1 MRSISAI
8 RALLLEILAG
18 VCLVFASIV
27 PFTAVAQDVPA
38 FRFAEKPGSHAVG
51 LKVVE
56 QYDFS
61 RTYRTATDDLGKPY
75 TKERARPLQTL
86 IWYPAEKSAG
96 KPMTVANYVDLAAT
110 ETSFGDPHM
119 GGSAESLRSDMA
131 PSLGSVLWAV
141 RDAKLASGR
150 FPVVIYAPSLSAEAF
165 ENADLCEYL
174 ASYGYVVLASPDMG
188 ETTRSMTLDLAGT
201 STQARD
207 ISFLI
212 GYAQTLPNT
221 DMSEVAVAGFSWGG
235 LSNLVAAARDTR
247 IDALVSLDGSA
258 RYRPKLVQEA
268 GDVHPEQMTLPWLF
282 FTRGDPS
289 LEELAEGRHEPA
301 GIFDAPNVLN
311 AWTHGDLV
319 TVHMLG
325 MTHGE
330 FGSMFQRNERI
341 WVSYFPESQKAD
353 YEREDG
359 YTGYAWVA
367 RYTLQF
373 LNAYLKHDAAAMA
386 YLKRKPAENGAPKH
400 FMWADFRAAQGA
412 PVSLE
417 AFRAALGRQ
426 GFDHAGDIYM
436 KMRKEK
442 SDFKL
447 DESAVNSWAYRL
459 MDEDHIQEAT
469 ELLKLNVQM
478 YPESFK
484 VYDSLGAAYRK
495 AGQKELA
502 IENYKKSLE
511 KNPNNTNAKDMLKKL
526 EDGSAAPK

>member
-8 RALLLEILAG
+8 RVLLLEVVAA
-18 VCLVFASIV
+18 VCFVFASIV
-27 PFTAVAQDVPA
+27 ASTAVAQQVPV
-38 FRFAEKPGSHAVG
+38 FQFMEKPGSHAVG
-51 LKVVE
+51 LEVME

-61 RTYRTATDDLGKPY
+61 RTYRQATDDLGKPY

-96 KPMTVANYVDLAAT
+96 KPMTVADYIDLFAT
-110 ETSFGDPHM
+110 ETSFGEPHK
-119 GGSAESLRSDMA
+119 GGSVESLRGEMA

-150 FPVVIYAPSLSAEAF
+150 FPVVIYAPSFSAKAS

-174 ASYGYVVLASPDMG
+174 ASHGYVVIASPDMG
-188 ETTRSMTLDLAGT
+188 ETTRSMTEDLVGT
-201 STQARD
+201 SAQARD

-221 DMSEVAVAGFSWGG
+221 DMSEVAVVGFSWGG
-235 LSNLVAAARDTR
+235 LSNVVAAARDNR

-258 RYRPKLVQEA
+258 RYSSKLVKEA

-282 FTRGDPS
+282 FTQGDLS
-289 LEELAEGRHEPA
+289 LEEVERSHFLKS
-301 GIFDAPNVLN
+301 IFDAPNVLN

-325 MTHGE
+325 MTHQE
-330 FGSMFQRNERI
+330 FSSMFQRNEQI
-341 WVSYFPESQKAD
+341 WKSSFPEYQRAD

-359 YTGYAWVA
+359 YTGYTWVV

-386 YLKRKPAENGAPKH
+386 YLKRKPTENGSPKH
-400 FMWADFRAAQGA
+400 FMSVDFRAAKGV
-412 PVSLE
+412 PISLE
-417 AFRAALGRQ
+417 AFRAALGQR
-426 GFDHAGDIYM
+426 GFDHASEIYVEM
-436 KMRKEK
+436 QKEK

-447 DESAVNSWAYRL
+447 NEEAMNSWAYRL
-459 MDEDHIQEAT
+459 MDENHLPEAT
-469 ELLKLNVQM
+469 ELLKMNVQI
-478 YPESFK
+478 YPESSN
-484 VYDSLGAAYRK
+484 VYDSLGEAYMK

-502 IENYKKSLE
+502 IKNYKKSLE
-511 KNPNNTNAKDMLKKL
+511 LDPNNSNAVEMLKKL
-526 EDGSAAPK
+526 EGGPAAPK

>member
-1 MRSISAI
+1 M
-8 RALLLEILAG
+8 
-18 VCLVFASIV
+18 
-27 PFTAVAQDVPA
+27 
-38 FRFAEKPGSHAVG
+38 EKPGSHAVG

-61 RTYRTATDDLGKPY
+61 RTYRAVTDDLGKPY

-96 KPMTVANYVDLAAT
+96 KPMTVADYVDLLAT

-119 GGSAESLRSDMA
+119 GASVKYQQSHMA

-150 FPVVIYAPSLSAEAF
+150 FPVVIYAPSFSNVAS

-174 ASYGYVVLASPDMG
+174 ASNGYVVIASPDMG
-188 ETTRSMTLDLAGT
+188 ETTRSMTGDLAGT

-221 DMSEVAVAGFSWGG
+221 DMSEVAVVGFSLGG
-235 LSNLVAAARDTR
+235 LSNVVAAARDNR
-247 IDALVSLDGSA
+247 IDALVSLDGAA
-258 RYRPKLVQEA
+258 RYWPKRVKE

-282 FTRGDPS
+282 FTGGGPS
-289 LEELAEGRHEPA
+289 LEELAAGGRDFLT

-325 MTHGE
+325 MAHTE
-330 FGSMFQRNERI
+330 FASMFQRNEQF
-341 WVSYFPESQKAD
+341 WKSPSPENLKAD

-359 YTGYAWVA
+359 YTSYTWVA

-386 YLKRKPAENGAPKH
+386 HLKRKPAENGVPKH
-400 FMWADFRAAQGA
+400 FMSVDFRAAKGVPA
-412 PVSLE
+412 SLE
-417 AFRAALGRQ
+417 VFRAALGRQ
-426 GFDHAGDIYM
+426 GFDHAGDIYAE
-436 KMRKEK
+436 MRKENP
-442 SDFKL
+442 DFKL
-447 DESAVNSWAYRL
+447 NEDTMNSWAYGL
-459 MDEDHIQEAT
+459 MDQNHLPEAT
-469 ELLKLNVQM
+469 ALLKLNVQM
-478 YPESFK
+478 YPESWN
-484 VYDSLGAAYRK
+484 VYDSLGEAYMK

-502 IENYKKSLE
+502 IEYYKKSLE
-511 KNPNNTNAKDMLKKL
+511 KNPANTNGKDMLNKL
-526 EDGSAAPK
+526 EGEPVVPK

>member
-1 MRSISAI
+1 MRSVSAV
-8 RALLLEILAG
+8 RVLLLETLAAIG
-18 VCLVFASIV
+18 LVFAWFVS
-27 PFTAVAQDVPA
+27 FTAVAQDVPA
-38 FRFAEKPGSHAVG
+38 FQFMEKPGPHAVG

-61 RTYRTATDDLGKPY
+61 RYRQMTDDLGKPFA
-75 TKERARPLQTL
+75 KERARPLQTL
-86 IWYPAEKSAG
+86 IWYPAAKSAG
-96 KPMTVANYVDLAAT
+96 KPMTVADYVALLAT

-119 GGSAESLRSDMA
+119 GGSVESLRGEMA

-141 RDAKLASGR
+141 RDANFASGR
-150 FPVVIYAPSLSAEAF
+150 FPVVIYAPSFSAVAF

-174 ASYGYVVLASPDMG
+174 ASYGYVVLASPGMG
-188 ETTRSMTLDLAGT
+188 ETTRSMTSDLAGT

-235 LSNLVAAARDTR
+235 LSNVVAAARDNR

-258 RYRPKLVQEA
+258 RYAPKLVKEV

-282 FTRGDPS
+282 FTQGDLS
-289 LEELAEGRHEPA
+289 LEYMA
-301 GIFDAPNVLN
+301 GNRPMLDAPNVLN

-325 MTHGE
+325 MAHGE
-330 FGSMFQRNERI
+330 FSAMFQRSEQFWKSR
-341 WVSYFPESQKAD
+341 FPEYQKAD

-359 YTGYAWVA
+359 YTGYAWMA

-400 FMWADFRAAQGA
+400 FLSVDFRAARGVPA
-412 PVSLE
+412 SLE

-426 GFDHAGDIYM
+426 GFDHAGDIYAE
-436 KMRKEK
+436 MRKGNP
-442 SDFKL
+442 DFKL
-447 DESAVNSWAYRL
+447 NEDTINSWAYSL
-459 MDEDHIQEAT
+459 MFQNHLPEAT
-469 ELLKLNVQM
+469 ALLKLNVQM
-478 YPESFK
+478 YPESFN
-484 VYDSLGAAYRK
+484 VYDSLAEAYMK
-495 AGQKELA
+495 AGQKDLA
-502 IENYKKSLE
+502 IENYRKSLE
-511 KNPNNTNAKDMLKKL
+511 KNPENTNAIEMLKKL
-526 EDGSAAPK
+526 EDGSATPK